1 MLPYGRQ
8 SIAESDVAAVAEVL
22 RGDWLTTGPAVGRF
36 EAELARWTGGVPCV
50 AVTSGTAALHVA
62 YVAAGVRAGDEV
74 VTSPLTFVA
83 TAATAAL
90 LGARVVFADVQ
101 PDTGN
106 LDPDAA
112 AALVTCRTRVVTAV
126 DYAGHPADYDELGAV
141 ADRVGAVLVADAAH
155 SIGSA
160 YKDRP
165 VGALAD
171 LTTFSFFP
179 TKTVTTA
186 EGGAVAA
193 ADPGRH
199 ARAVRFRNHG
209 LVRDPAEQ
217 RDPGQGGWHQE
228 VHEFGL
234 NYRLPDVLC
243 ALGLSQLRRLERFRA
258 RRIELVAR
266 YDTLLRDVPG
276 LTLPVQRAYV
286 APNWHLYPVRVR
298 DGRRREVYDR
308 MRAAGIG
315 VQVNYLPAYWHPVF
329 EDLGYRRGLCP
340 QAEAYYAE
348 ELSLPLFPDL
358 SDAQQDRVVETLA
371 GILR

>member
-8 SIAESDVAAVAEVL
+8 SIAESDIEAVAEVL

-62 YVAAGVRAGDEV
+62 YVAAEVRAGDEV

-83 TAATAAL
+83 TAAAAAL

-106 LDPDAA
+106 LDPDAV
-112 AALVTCRTRVVTAV
+112 AALVTPRTRVVTAV
-126 DYAGHPADYDELGAV
+126 DYAGHPADYDELRAV
-141 ADRVGAVLVADAAH
+141 ADQAGAVLMADSAH
-155 SIGSA
+155 SIGAA

-193 ADPGRH
+193 ADPERFR
-199 ARAVRFRNHG
+199 RAARFRNHG
-209 LVRDPAEQ
+209 LVREPADQ
-217 RDPGQGGWHQE
+217 RDPDVGGWHQE

-243 ALGLSQLRRLERFRA
+243 ALGVSQLRRLERFRE
-258 RRIELVAR
+258 RRRELVAR
-266 YDTLLRDVPG
+266 YNTLLRDVPG
-276 LTLPVQRAYV
+276 LTLPAQRAYV
-286 APNWHLYPVRVR
+286 RPSWHLYPVRIR
-298 DGRRREVYDR
+298 DGRRREVYER
-308 MRAAGIG
+308 MRAAGVG

-340 QAEAYYAE
+340 RAEAYYAE

-358 SDAQQDRVVETLA
+358 TDAQQDRVAETLA
-371 GILR
+371 AVLR

>member
-8 SIAESDVAAVAEVL
+8 SIDESDVEAVAEVL

-36 EAELARWTGGVPCV
+36 EAELAWWTGGVPCV
-50 AVTSGTAALHVA
+50 SVTSGTAALHVA
-62 YVAAGVRAGDEV
+62 YVAAGVGAGDEV
-74 VTSPLTFVA
+74 ITSPLTFVA
-83 TAATAAL
+83 TASTAAL

-112 AALVTCRTRVVTAV
+112 AALVTSRTRAITAV
-126 DYAGHPADYDELGAV
+126 DYAGHPADYDELREVAGRCGA
-141 ADRVGAVLVADAAH
+141 ALVADAAH
-155 SIGSA
+155 SLGSA

-165 VGALAD
+165 VGSLAD

-179 TKTVTTA
+179 TKNVTTA

-193 ADPGRH
+193 ADPAMLR
-199 ARAVRFRNHG
+199 RAARFRNHG
-209 LVRDPAEQ
+209 LVREPAEQ
-217 RDPGQGGWHQE
+217 RHPDEGGWHQE
-228 VHEFGL
+228 VHAFGL

-243 ALGLSQLRRLERFRA
+243 ALGISQLRRLARFRERRA
-258 RRIELVAR
+258 RLVAR

-276 LTLPVQRAYV
+276 LTLPAQRAYV
-286 APNWHLYPVRVR
+286 SPCRHLYPVRIGG
-298 DGRRREVYDR
+298 GRRREVYDR

-315 VQVNYLPAYWHPVF
+315 VQVNYVPAYWHPVF

-340 QAEAYYAE
+340 DAESYYAE
-348 ELSLPLFPDL
+348 ELSLPLWPGMT
-358 SDAQQDRVVETLA
+358 DAQQDRVVETLA

>member
-8 SIAESDVAAVAEVL
+8 SIDASDVEAVAGVL
-22 RGDWLTTGPAVGRF
+22 RGDWLTTGPAVGLF

-50 AVTSGTAALHVA
+50 SVTSGTAALHVA
-62 YVAAGVRAGDEV
+62 YVAAGVGAGDEV
-74 VTSPLTFVA
+74 ITSPLTFVA
-83 TAATAAL
+83 TTATAAL
-90 LGARVVFADVQ
+90 LGARVRFADVQ

-112 AALVTCRTRVVTAV
+112 AALVTPRTRAVTAV
-126 DYAGHPADYDELGAV
+126 DYAGHPADYDELREVTGRA
-141 ADRVGAVLVADAAH
+141 GAVLVADAAH

-165 VGALAD
+165 VGSLAD
-171 LTTFSFFP
+171 LTTLSFFP

-193 ADPGRH
+193 ADP
-199 ARAVRFRNHG
+199 ARLRRAARFRNHG
-209 LVRDPAEQ
+209 LVREPAGQ
-217 RDPGQGGWHQE
+217 RHTDEGGWHQE

-243 ALGLSQLRRLERFRA
+243 ALGVSQLRRLERFRE
-258 RRIELVAR
+258 RRAELVER
-266 YDTLLRDVPG
+266 YHVMLRDVPG
-276 LTLPVQRAYV
+276 LTLPAQRAYV
-286 APNWHLYPVRVR
+286 RPSWHLYPVRVG

-315 VQVNYLPAYWHPVF
+315 VQVNYVPAYWHPVF

-340 QAEAYYAE
+340 QAEAYYAQ
-348 ELSLPLFPDL
+348 ELSLPLFPGLTDG
-358 SDAQQDRVVETLA
+358 QQEHVVETLA